1 MWFGGFWVRKAL
13 LLLLVFVACS
23 TPAPEPETVPQTTT
37 APSERVVYVSAK
49 TLNVRQDASAT
60 SAVVTQVK
68 RGDALTVLEEKEGWS
83 RVRLASGDSG
93 WVSSQLVS
101 SSRPR
106 AKKPGCD
113 SEYSFVKTPLA
124 AFSESGPHG
133 LVVVDATVN
142 IKGEVTATKVISTST
157 GDPSLGKMAEREIR
171 SATFK
176 PPYRDC
182 VPRSFIFTYKRTF

>member
-1 MWFGGFWVRKAL
+1 MSFGGFWVRKAL

-23 TPAPEPETVPQTTT
+23 TPAPQPETVPQTTT
-37 APSERVVYVSAK
+37 APSERVVYVSAS

-68 RGDALTVLEEKEGWS
+68 RGDALTMLEEKDGWS
-83 RVRLASGDSG
+83 KVRLASGDSG

-101 SSRPR
+101 SNRPR

-113 SEYSFVKTPLA
+113 TEYSFVKTPLA
-124 AFSESGPHG
+124 AFSENGPHG

-142 IKGEVTATKVISTST
+142 IKGEVTTTKVVSNST